1 MFGRMTIDPS
11 KLSQLTA
18 LRRAPRTGSV
28 AISPY
33 PPKHPPAKFFAAL
46 PLKQDFRQNISS
58 VVEAKR
64 RGNQTKTVFVSMLL
78 EEDVVMR
85 TYDFSPLFRYTIGF
99 DRLFDMLES
108 GARPDWPPYNIERVA
123 EDQYRISMA
132 LAGFALNEIE
142 LIQQGNTFTV
152 IGQKKTEQPRTEGM
166 LHHGLAFRNFK
177 HSFNLADHV
186 KVASAKLEN
195 GLLSVELVRELPEQL
210 KPRRIELASPP
221 LASQD
226 NQPQLSE
233 AQPEPQ
239 RKAA

>member
-1 MFGRMTIDPS
+1 
-11 KLSQLTA
+11 
-18 LRRAPRTGSV
+18 
-28 AISPY
+28 
-33 PPKHPPAKFFAAL
+33 
-46 PLKQDFRQNISS
+46 
-58 VVEAKR
+58 
-64 RGNQTKTVFVSMLL
+64 
-78 EEDVVMR
+78 MR
-85 TYDFSPLFRYTIGF
+85 TYDFSPLFRSTIGF

-142 LIQQGNTFTV
+142 LIQQGNILTV
-152 IGQKKTEQPRTEGM
+152 TGQKRTEQNNEGM
-166 LHHGLAFRNFK
+166 LHQGLAFRNFK

-186 KVASAKLEN
+186 KVASAKFEN
-195 GLLSVELVRELPEQL
+195 GLLSVELVREIPEQL

>member
-1 MFGRMTIDPS
+1 MDTEPNCLVI
-11 KLSQLTA
+11 LSPQSTMIGSLAAANAITVRTA
-18 LRRAPRTGSV
+18 DRCMARP
-28 AISPY
+28 
-33 PPKHPPAKFFAAL
+33 
-46 PLKQDFRQNISS
+46 
-58 VVEAKR
+58 
-64 RGNQTKTVFVSMLL
+64 
-78 EEDVVMR
+78 MR

-152 IGQKKTEQPRTEGM
+152 IGQKKTEQPRTEAM

-226 NQPQLSE
+226 NQPQLTE

-239 RKAA
+239 RK